1 MTDTIAAIATA
12 PMDAAISVIRVS
24 GPDAIADI
32 NKIASVDLTKAEGY
46 TLHYGTVN
54 DAGEAVDD
62 VLFAVYRA
70 PKSYTGED
78 SVEISCHGG
87 VYITRRILSLVLG
100 TGIRMARR
108 GEFTERAFLNGK
120 MDLSQAEGVN
130 DLIRSKDEVN
140 AASAMHAVKGSVKH
154 ILEPL
159 LDQLTQIVAQ
169 IEVNIDYPEYDDV
182 PTLVNETLLPE
193 VQAWIRQCADLIRT
207 ADQAVFVRNGINTVI
222 LGRPNVGKSSLLNAL
237 LEEDKAIVTDIAGT
251 TRDLVEGSVRLGS
264 LTLNLIDTAG
274 IREARDKVEQIG
286 IEKSL
291 DALKKADLAIV
302 VLDATA
308 GITAEDQKILDAV
321 KDRTHIVVYNKKDE
335 KDLPGTL
342 SISALNKDIQPLIDE
357 IERLYQ
363 NGILSAKS
371 DTLNNERQI
380 GLARQAAD
388 AMRSAEQELKAGAS
402 PDLVTVDLQN
412 AWEALKEITGD
423 GGKEQLMDE
432 IFSRFCLGK

>member
-1 MTDTIAAIATA
+1 M
-12 PMDAAISVIRVS
+12 
-24 GPDAIADI
+24 
-32 NKIASVDLTKAEGY
+32 
-46 TLHYGTVN
+46 
-54 DAGEAVDD
+54 
-62 VLFAVYRA
+62 
-70 PKSYTGED
+70 
-78 SVEISCHGG
+78 
-87 VYITRRILSLVLG
+87 
-100 TGIRMARR
+100 
-108 GEFTERAFLNGK
+108 
-120 MDLSQAEGVN
+120 
-130 DLIRSKDEVN
+130 
-140 AASAMHAVKGSVKH
+140 
-154 ILEPL
+154 
-159 LDQLTQIVAQ
+159 
-169 IEVNIDYPEYDDV
+169 
-182 PTLVNETLLPE
+182 
-193 VQAWIRQCADLIRT
+193 QAWIRQCADLIRT

-412 AWEALKEITGD
+412 AWEALKEITGE

>member
-1 MTDTIAAIATA
+1 
-12 PMDAAISVIRVS
+12 
-24 GPDAIADI
+24 
-32 NKIASVDLTKAEGY
+32 
-46 TLHYGTVN
+46 
-54 DAGEAVDD
+54 
-62 VLFAVYRA
+62 
-70 PKSYTGED
+70 
-78 SVEISCHGG
+78 
-87 VYITRRILSLVLG
+87 
-100 TGIRMARR
+100 MARR

-321 KDRTHIVVYNKKDE
+321 KDRAHIVVYNKKDE

-357 IERLYQ
+357 IERLYH

-388 AMRSAEQELKAGAS
+388 AMRSAEQELKDGAS

-412 AWEALKEITGD
+412 AWEALKEITGE